1 MVVFYVLPGPGKLL
15 FSGDGSNLVLVP
27 APSERPTPISC
38 GERKLFLE
46 SNQSLNYRQLY
57 IQYSAGVFI
66 RIFLPVLSD
75 SVIDS
80 GILII
85 IDCVWLCLL
94 LNVK

>member
-46 SNQSLNYRQLY
+46 SNQSLNYSKLY
-57 IQYSAGVFI
+57 IQC
-66 RIFLPVLSD
+66 RIFQPVLSD